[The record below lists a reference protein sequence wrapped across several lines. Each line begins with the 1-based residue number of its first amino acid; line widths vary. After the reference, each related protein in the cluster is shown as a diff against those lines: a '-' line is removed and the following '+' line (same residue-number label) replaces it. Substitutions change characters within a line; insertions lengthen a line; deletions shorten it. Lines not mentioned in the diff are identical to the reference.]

1 MNKCPLDH
9 YLPTIICEILSVC
22 LCVVQI
28 WSDVIGRCGLT
39 NENAAL
45 AEVILRP
52 GWRQVLLYKCTE
64 AAEQLMCTAQWVQA

>member
-1 MNKCPLDH
+1 MNKCPLDY

-39 NENAAL
+39 NENAAF
-45 AEVILRP
+45 AEVILGP
-52 GWRQVLLYKCTE
+52 VLLYKCTE